1 MTNTRPVPNTQ
12 SAFGEVRDKKGSILG
27 KVFLIAPW
35 TQFFQQFVQKAP
47 AVVDVSSQSPYTANQ
62 LGTLVTTNGT
72 TIHWV
77 RGSVTVV
84 LANGQAIIPINIGD
98 TVSWASGTF
107 KFFGS

>member
-1 MTNTRPVPNTQ
+1 MTNTRPVPSTA
-12 SAFGEVRDKKGSILG
+12 SPIVDLKTG
-27 KVFLIAPW
+27 KLINPW
-35 TQFFQQFVQKAP
+35 LQFFQQFVQKAP
-47 AVVDVSSQSPYTANQ
+47 AVVDVSTQSPYTANQ

-72 TIHWV
+72 TIHWI
-77 RGSVTVV
+77 RGNVTVV